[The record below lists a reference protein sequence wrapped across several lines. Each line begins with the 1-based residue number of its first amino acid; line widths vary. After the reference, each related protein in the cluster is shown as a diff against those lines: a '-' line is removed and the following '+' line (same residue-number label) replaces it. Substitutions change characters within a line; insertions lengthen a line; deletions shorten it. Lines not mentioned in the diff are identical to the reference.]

1 MSKATLTEANLRKL
15 SGPSREEQESALLER
30 MQTIS
35 QLLGQVDA
43 ALEAEPSTRPPTG
56 ASSRPPPTAGSEPPP
71 TASSRPPP
79 TASSR
84 PATGASINSGADVSK
99 NAYAVAGE
107 GRHPMPAHV
116 NASWQGDADEPVRLV
131 SYTGCQTH
139 MPGNSGRRRIDA
151 KASRSELGSVLY
163 GR

>member
-1 MSKATLTEANLRKL
+1 MSNAGLTEANLRKL
-15 SGPSREEQESALLER
+15 SGPSREEQESALLEQ
-30 MQTIS
+30 MQTLS

-43 ALEAEPSTRPPTG
+43 ALEAAPSTRPPTG
-56 ASSRPPPTAGSEPPP
+56 ASSRPPPTAASRPPP

-84 PATGASINSGADVSK
+84 PATGASASQRADGHGGGVNEERLPTPAHADVS
-99 NAYAVAGE
+99 AEGAG
-107 GRHPMPAHV
+107 
-116 NASWQGDADEPVRLV
+116 DEPVRLV

-151 KASRSELGSVLY
+151 KASRSQLGSLLY
-163 GR
+163 GS